1 LGLYIRNNRYY
12 FKKEIH
18 GKKYYRA
25 LKLKRGQEAL
35 LSARL
40 KQIEEE
46 VLAEHFGIPYSPNN
60 QISFLDYAEKYLNAK
75 KYKKRWERDKQ
86 SLLKIAECI
95 GDPSLFRIGKS
106 HIEKLENFLFS
117 RNLKS
122 STVNRYFEVLRHF
135 FNLAIEDGYLS
146 ENPVRFYIPF
156 VEDGERRSLTTEEI
170 KSILES
176 AKFIKEN
183 SRTQLQSIIYDIIV
197 FALNTGMR
205 LSEIL
210 NLKKSYIRD
219 DVIFYPIS
227 ETKYKRRIYSQNKK
241 VKTICLNSRAMGII
255 GKQKSNDDFVFPLKW
270 RDPNVIRKTI
280 ARIRELSGV
289 NDFTFHQLRHTVS
302 TLISSQV
309 SLATAKT
316 ILGHSDIKTTLKY
329 THPGIEEQRRGVAK
343 IEEYF
348 DVLLPK

>member
-1 LGLYIRNNRYY
+1 
-12 FKKEIH
+12 
-18 GKKYYRA
+18 
-25 LKLKRGQEAL
+25 
-35 LSARL
+35 
-40 KQIEEE
+40 
-46 VLAEHFGIPYSPNN
+46 
-60 QISFLDYAEKYLNAK
+60 
-75 KYKKRWERDKQ
+75 
-86 SLLKIAECI
+86 
-95 GDPSLFRIGKS
+95 
-106 HIEKLENFLFS
+106 
-117 RNLKS
+117 
-122 STVNRYFEVLRHF
+122 
-135 FNLAIEDGYLS
+135 
-146 ENPVRFYIPF
+146 
-156 VEDGERRSLTTEEI
+156 
-170 KSILES
+170 
-176 AKFIKEN
+176 
-183 SRTQLQSIIYDIIV
+183 
-197 FALNTGMR
+197 MR

-227 ETKYKRRIYSQNKK
+227 ETKYKRRIRSQNKK

-255 GKQKSNDDFVFPLKW
+255 GKQKSKDDFVFPLKW

-289 NDFTFHQLRHTVS
+289 NDFIFHQLRHTVS